1 MDSKKEKA
9 VLFMLPLGSTPSC
22 LSPWYTQFT
31 KKSGCPC
38 RLHPPSPRLWAWP
51 VEDKSP
57 KGTSLPG
64 LTYLD
69 VTCLTRVGVEL
80 MGVDKD
86 AGLKWPKG
94 DELTGL
100 GSKCSW
106 GKFSPGEK
114 QLLNLT
120 TSEPC
125 LKVFSDTLCTHERV
139 QTPRHGLQGSA

>member
-22 LSPWYTQFT
+22 LSPWYTQFSQ
-31 KKSGCPC
+31 KSQAVHADFGP
-38 RLHPPSPRLWAWP
+38 LPRLWAWP

-69 VTCLTRVGVEL
+69 VTRLTRVGVEL

-106 GKFSPGEK
+106 GKFSLGGK
-114 QLLNLT
+114 HL
-120 TSEPC
+120 
-125 LKVFSDTLCTHERV
+125 
-139 QTPRHGLQGSA
+139 